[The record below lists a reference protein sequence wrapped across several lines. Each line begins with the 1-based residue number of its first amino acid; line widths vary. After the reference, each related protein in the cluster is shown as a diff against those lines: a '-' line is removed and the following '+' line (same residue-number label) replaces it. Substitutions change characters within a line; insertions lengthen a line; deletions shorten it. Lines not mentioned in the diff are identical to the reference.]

1 MNPMSTRGDA
11 RTTVLVCLALLGL
24 VACLALYALMP
35 DKSSQ
40 ELDPGGVAG
49 GPPPAAGGAH
59 PEGEL
64 TNAGATPQEDTQR
77 AEVPAGTGEAQ
88 GEAPGPQI
96 AAGQTAS
103 LRVHTP
109 AIIGEL
115 ISGPNRG
122 RKLRPSED
130 QPGSLFADELFPG
143 FARLR
148 VLAGGGIVVERD
160 VLLLA
165 RRELQL
171 SIALAERAPLHGLVV
186 DGEGVALVNV
196 QLELEGARARTDG
209 NGRFE
214 IVRALGEECVL
225 RATKSGYGNYRR
237 VLYPDEGG
245 SLDAPINL
253 RMREAGSLTIH
264 LAAGGRTRTQADVY
278 LFPGGA
284 VPMDGNP
291 ARHVAP
297 WPDLLPLRIAPGGA
311 QALRDV
317 PVGRYRVIALH
328 SELEYPVR
336 DVWIN
341 ASAYAELT
349 LEQSPAESVELVI
362 QLDGEPCATARARL
376 VFADPNYVTLRSL
389 GGDARHARDIAIDL
403 HPAARLWSSADT
415 TGRVVLGLAASE
427 APTHVE
433 LVGPRGIT
441 RRLGWAPPASGDW
454 AIELRGED

>member
-1 MNPMSTRGDA
+1 MSTRGGA
-11 RTTVLVCLALLGL
+11 RAATLACLALLGVVASL
-24 VACLALYALMP
+24 VLFALMP
-35 DKSSQ
+35 GNSSR
-40 ELDPGGVAG
+40 ELEPGGVTTG
-49 GPPPAAGGAH
+49 SRPGTGETRFDGEPSNSDAAA
-59 PEGEL
+59 
-64 TNAGATPQEDTQR
+64 QEDTQR
-77 AEVPAGTGEAQ
+77 TEVPADNGEAQ
-88 GEAPGPQI
+88 GEAPETQV

-109 AIIGEL
+109 AVIGEL
-115 ISGPNRG
+115 ISGPNSG
-122 RKLRPSED
+122 RKLRPSD
-130 QPGSLFADELFPG
+130 TQPGSLFADELFPG

-148 VLAGGGIVVERD
+148 VLAGGGVSVERD

-165 RRELQL
+165 RRELEL

-186 DGEGVALVNV
+186 DGEGVALVDV

-214 IVRALGEECVL
+214 IARALGEECVL
-225 RATKSGYGNYRR
+225 RATKSGYGSYRR

-253 RMREAGSLTIH
+253 RMRAAGSLTIH

-311 QALRDV
+311 QALRDL

-328 SELEYPVR
+328 SELVYPAR

-341 ASAYAELT
+341 ASAYTELT
-349 LEQSPAESVELVI
+349 LEQSPAESVELMV
-362 QLDGEPCATARARL
+362 QLDGEPCAAARARL
-376 VFADPNYVTLRSL
+376 IFADPNYVTLRSL
-389 GGDARHARDIAIDL
+389 GGDARHARNIAIDL

-441 RRLGWAPPASGDW
+441 RRLGWTPPASGDW
-454 AIELRGED
+454 AIELGDED